1 MVHKLNVSQAIS
13 EALRLAGVGIISMC
27 PVTPRTGLA
36 GTLSRGCI
44 QNRLQ
49 ARLLPVESV
58 RGALAASM
66 GAARAGTRSFAVTH
80 NRGLSLMLEYALWS
94 SPAAYPPVAID
105 IEGDGAAFLDI
116 WIEQREHLVR
126 KHMNWIQVHCETAQE
141 VLDTILE
148 AYRVQETVGLPVMI
162 VLDESSLDSL
172 PEPVNIPSQK
182 YVDRFLP
189 TLMRAYRPDIKESA
203 LLQFRLLLGDSD
215 ESGYLVDAS
224 MERVLV
230 RFAEIEAYFKS
241 IFQRSYDA
249 AEAVD
254 CDDADIILVTA
265 GTTADTARQV
275 VETLRAKGEKA
286 GLLRVRLLRPFPADL
301 IRRTLTPARK
311 VAVVDRDASLDAR
324 NRIMKEVAA
333 ALHGN
338 APLPAVFPY
347 VAGIGGRTVG
357 AGELEDIY
365 WRTKRGDKPDNEGI
379 WLDASMTSKW
389 KSA

>member
-1 MVHKLNVSQAIS
+1 MVHELNVSQAIS
-13 EALRLAGVGIISMC
+13 EALRLASVSIISMC
-27 PVTPRTGLA
+27 SVTQRTDLV
-36 GTLSRGCI
+36 GTLSHGCM

-58 RGALAASM
+58 RGALAVSM
-66 GAARAGTRSFAVTH
+66 EAARAGIRSFAVTY
-80 NRGLSLMLEYALWS
+80 NRGLSLMREYALWS
-94 SPAAYPPVAID
+94 SSASLPPVAIE
-105 IEGDGAAFLDI
+105 IEGDGTASLDI

-126 KHMNWIQVHCETAQE
+126 KHVNWIQVHCETAQE
-141 VLDTILE
+141 VLDTILV

-162 VLDESSLDSL
+162 VLDESSLDRF

-189 TLMRAYRPDIKESA
+189 TLMREYRPVIKESA
-203 LLQFRLLLGDSD
+203 LLQFRLLPGDSG
-215 ESGYLVDAS
+215 ESGSLVDAS
-224 MERVLV
+224 TERVLV
-230 RFAEIEAYFKS
+230 RFEEIEEYFMNV
-241 IFQRSYDA
+241 FQRSYAA
-249 AEAVD
+249 AEAVN

-265 GTTADTARQV
+265 GMTADTARRV
-275 VETLRAKGEKA
+275 VEALRAKGEKA

-301 IRRTLTPARK
+301 IRRTLAPARK

-324 NRIMKEVAA
+324 NRIMKEVDA

-338 APLPAVFPY
+338 VPVPAVFPY

-365 WRTKRGDKPDNEGI
+365 WRTKREDQPDGEGI
-379 WLDASMTSKW
+379 WLDARMTSKW
-389 KSA
+389 NSV